1 MIQPAARKRREIK
14 GVRLVCALLLK
25 GFEPSHSGIPVLRRI
40 LFALTAAAVLAC
52 SDNTG
57 PETRPD
63 ADLNIVQQDTLAP
76 PLDST
81 VARFW
86 AKVGDGR
93 EVRIEYQPPLDSAE
107 DFLRFEVPGDGLLR
121 KPDGSAFQTGDSILI
136 TVTVIDPARYQFRF
150 EPAGLKFNPD
160 HPARLKVYYYFANH
174 DFDGDGVIDSA
185 DDAIEHLLD
194 MWGREGTT
202 SPWFRVGSVKFEESD
217 EIDAN
222 ILSFSEYALAW

>member
-1 MIQPAARKRREIK
+1 M
-14 GVRLVCALLLK
+14 
-25 GFEPSHSGIPVLRRI
+25 LRRF
-40 LFALTAAAVLAC
+40 LLALSAAALLAC

-57 PETRPD
+57 PESRPD
-63 ADLNIVQQDTLAP
+63 AELNIVQQDTLAP

-81 VARFW
+81 VVHFW
-86 AKVGDGR
+86 AKMGDGR
-93 EVRIEYQPPLDSAE
+93 EVRIEYAPPLDSAE

-121 KPDGSAFQTGDSILI
+121 KPDGSSFADGDSILI
-136 TVTVIDPARYQFRF
+136 TITVVDQSKFLFRF
-150 EPAGLKFNPD
+150 EPSGLQFSSE
-160 HPARLKVYYYFANH
+160 HPARLKIHYSLANH
-174 DFDGDGVIDSA
+174 DFDDDGTVDSD

-194 MWGREGTT
+194 MWRREGTT